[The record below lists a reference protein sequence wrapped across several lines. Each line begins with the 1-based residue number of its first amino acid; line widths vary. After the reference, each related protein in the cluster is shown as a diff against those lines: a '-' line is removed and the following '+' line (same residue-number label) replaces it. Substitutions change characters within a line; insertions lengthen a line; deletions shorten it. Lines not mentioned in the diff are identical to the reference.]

1 MPWLH
6 RLACL
11 RDDVVFLVYLYQRW
25 IYREDKRRRNEFG
38 QVGEDVDED
47 NDDDEL
53 SSDDDKDGGGK
64 KKSGEE
70 KEAKEVSPKAV
81 AEDSHSTLLKRTA
94 VKSDAVV
101 E

>member
-38 QVGEDVDED
+38 QVGEDVDEG
-47 NDDDEL
+47 NDDDDEF
-53 SSDDDKDGGGK
+53 SSDDGEDGGK

-70 KEAKEVSPKAV
+70 KEAKEVPPQAV

-94 VKSDAVV
+94 VKS
-101 E
+101 ENS

>member
-38 QVGEDVDED
+38 QVGEEVDEG
-47 NDDDEL
+47 NDDDFS
-53 SSDDDKDGGGK
+53 SSDEDDGK
-64 KKSGEE
+64 TKGGEE
-70 KEAKEVSPKAV
+70 KEARVVSQAIV
-81 AEDSHSTLLKRTA
+81 DDSNTTVVKRT
-94 VKSDAVV
+94 VRSKSPAR
-101 E
+101 